1 MASGLL
7 HRGRCKNK
15 TQRMTNTQRHAQREL
30 DILVKAATDP
40 DNRPIIE
47 PFIPEI
53 LALCEKFG
61 QSGGSAPFTA
71 SALSS
76 AIKNLCLQK
85 NICPIMGTDDE
96 WGTVADSVNQNKR
109 LGSIFKDDEGAYFL
123 DAIVWKTD
131 KDSGWSGSALL
142 ENGKKILSRQR
153 IKSFPFDPKTFT
165 IDVIETEVAP
175 GDWEFKVKNEND
187 LIPVFEYYNEFT
199 SNK

>member
-1 MASGLL
+1 
-7 HRGRCKNK
+7 
-15 TQRMTNTQRHAQREL
+15 MTNTQSHAQREL
-30 DILVKAATDP
+30 DILVKSTTDP
-40 DNRPIIE
+40 ENRPLIE

-61 QSGGSAPFTA
+61 ESGQSGGSAPYTA

-123 DAIVWKTD
+123 DAIVWKTQ
-131 KDSGWSGSALL
+131 KDSTWSGNASLAS
-142 ENGKKILSRQR
+142 GKQIRSRQR

-165 IDVIETEVAP
+165 IDVVETEVAP
-175 GDWEFKVKNEND
+175 GDWEFKVKDEND
-187 LIPVFEYYNEFT
+187 LIPVFEYYNEF
-199 SNK
+199 NK